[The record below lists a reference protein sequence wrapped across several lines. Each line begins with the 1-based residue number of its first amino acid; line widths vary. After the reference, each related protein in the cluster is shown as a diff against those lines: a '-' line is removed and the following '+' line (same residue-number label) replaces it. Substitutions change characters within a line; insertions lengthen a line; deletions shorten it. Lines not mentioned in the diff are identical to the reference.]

1 MSPYRSKA
9 QQGYFHAHAAELER
23 QGVNVHEWDQASK
36 GKQLPMKTKKDGTD
50 AMTTPKAK
58 EGGEGKPKGEHHK
71 AAAPKGAE
79 LHSITT
85 RKLHDGSFA
94 HEHHYKDKHGLP
106 HHVTHE
112 YSSADINDVKDH
124 MQEHM
129 GGGPAQPAGDQ
140 GEGQEGDEQDATGQ
154 AAQPQA
160 SQGGAGAPAEQE

>member
-1 MSPYRSKA
+1 VSPYRSKA

-112 YSSADINDVKDH
+112 YSSADINDH